1 MDNNEFTQ
9 LQDINKKIERLRK
22 AEENKIKDWGL
33 KELQSLYNKMQQA
46 SQIDDFD
53 TFCNEYVKYLQV
65 KTIFQNL

>member
-22 AEENKIKDWGL
+22 AEENKVKDWGL

-46 SQIDDFD
+46 SQFDDFD

-65 KTIFQNL
+65 KMIFQNL

>member
-33 KELQSLYNKMQQA
+33 KELQSLYDKMQQA

-65 KTIFQNL
+65 KMIFQNL

>member
-46 SQIDDFD
+46 SQFDDFD

-65 KTIFQNL
+65 KMIFQNL

>member
-1 MDNNEFTQ
+1 MDNSEFTQ

-46 SQIDDFD
+46 SQFDDFD

-65 KTIFQNL
+65 KMIFQNL

>member
-9 LQDINKKIERLRK
+9 LQDINKKIERLHK

-33 KELQSLYNKMQQA
+33 KELQSLYDKMQQA

-65 KTIFQNL
+65 KMIFQNL

>member
-65 KTIFQNL
+65 KMIFQNL